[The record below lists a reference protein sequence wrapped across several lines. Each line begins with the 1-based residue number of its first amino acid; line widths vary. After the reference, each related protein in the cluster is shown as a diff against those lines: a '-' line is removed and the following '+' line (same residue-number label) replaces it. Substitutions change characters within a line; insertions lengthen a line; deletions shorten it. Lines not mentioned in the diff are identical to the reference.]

1 LTQNI
6 EPIVLIT
13 MMTNSLIFIDAVNYL
28 NKNGYNS
35 NEIATKLN
43 VKPGKIYYALQ
54 DIKKLKTENIPK
66 ILETPYI
73 NEKAPYKGEIA
84 ALRCNVFNSSLK

>member
-1 LTQNI
+1 MTQNI

-66 ILETPYI
+66 ILEKLYQLDKDI
-73 NEKAPYKGEIA
+73 KHNEIDRFYNFELFI
-84 ALRCNVFNSSLK
+84 LNF